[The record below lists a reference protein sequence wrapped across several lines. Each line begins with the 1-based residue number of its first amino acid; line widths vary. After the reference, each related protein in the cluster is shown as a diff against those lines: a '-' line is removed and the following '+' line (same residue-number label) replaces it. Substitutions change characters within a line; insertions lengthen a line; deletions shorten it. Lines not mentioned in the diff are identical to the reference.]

1 MIYVKAIISWTSKNR
16 KTILQFIILIS
27 CILLPTIL
35 LIPAG
40 KPKIIASLISL
51 ILNGKIN
58 DDLQA
63 QILIENLTTH
73 EMEENVELLD
83 LIESDMTL
91 LTNQILGLDK
101 INIYNYSSTSL
112 PGQINMLL
120 ENIRFRERKYLKE
133 INSIIESD
141 RDKWW
146 YIDEF
151 IFTSILEE
159 VSIVDAYDFHYC
171 GQYATF
177 NLLSFESPQRYYDNV
192 TLQSNETIIASY
204 WIIEDGNWT
213 INEEFVNVI
222 NNEIFSLSEKIAG
235 IEEISNPYQKV
246 IETRFN
252 ETWINLEY
260 PVLYNL
266 TEPIPF
272 SYAEFFGEIYI
283 RIVFSKDASRTERNA
298 ASKTFVRIVLSRWY
312 VQDYFT
318 IGPCDFGEDMIRV
331 LIGGAIA
338 LSVSFPIF
346 LIVTI
351 RLAREIRKRK
361 KARS

>member
-1 MIYVKAIISWTSKNR
+1 M
-16 KTILQFIILIS
+16 S
-27 CILLPTIL
+27 CIAIPTFL
-35 LIPAG
+35 MVPAG
-40 KPKIIASLISL
+40 KPKIIASLVSL
-51 ILNGKIN
+51 YLNGETKEDI
-58 DDLQA
+58 QA
-63 QILIENLTTH
+63 QILIENITTH
-73 EMEENVELLD
+73 EMEENLALINLVKSDIILL
-83 LIESDMTL
+83 SD
-91 LTNQILGLDK
+91 QIQGLEK
-101 INIYNYSSTSL
+101 IYMYNFSYFPL
-112 PGQINMLL
+112 PGRIDMLL
-120 ENIRFRERKYLKE
+120 ENIKFREKKFLKE

-141 RDKWW
+141 KEKWW
-146 YIDEF
+146 YIEEF
-151 IFTSILEE
+151 SFTSILEE
-159 VSIVDAYDFHYC
+159 ISIVDAYDFHYC

-235 IEEISNPYQKV
+235 IEEISNPYQEV

-266 TEPIPF
+266 TEPIPH
-272 SYAEFFGEIYI
+272 SYAEFFGEIYT

-298 ASKTFVRIVLSRWY
+298 ASKMFVRIVLSRWY
-312 VQDYFT
+312 IQDYYT
-318 IGPCDFGEDMIRV
+318 IGPCDFGEDMIRL
-331 LIGGAIA
+331 LIGGSIA

-361 KARS
+361 KAKS